1 MVRHYKNEVTVFE
14 KPLDLRLTM
23 ETFKE
28 KISKFDNEF
37 LYKDSRKLC
46 TLLKWAEFI
55 NQKELVEIISVYLTV
70 NIRVLNVNALRQFF
84 TCEDISFDKN
94 ELDR

>member
-55 NQKELVEIISVYLTV
+55 N
-70 NIRVLNVNALRQFF
+70 
-84 TCEDISFDKN
+84 
-94 ELDR
+94 

>member
-1 MVRHYKNEVTVFE
+1 
-14 KPLDLRLTM
+14 M

-84 TCEDISFDKN
+84 CCEDLNFDKN
-94 ELDR
+94 DLDR

>member
-1 MVRHYKNEVTVFE
+1 MCRHYKNEVAQFE

-55 NQKELVEIISVYLTV
+55 NYKELVEIIGV
-70 NIRVLNVNALRQFF
+70 
-84 TCEDISFDKN
+84 
-94 ELDR
+94 